1 MLYFDYLGSEWG
13 EYSEGSVFLFR
24 RPGHKGSRLHVVR
37 GSKIYHSFTDAW
49 EIWMGWGTF
58 THTYIYTNILISTS
72 VWQIY
77 IQEIDFLFNP
87 IKTSFSYIR
96 LIQGGWTHGSRA

>member
-49 EIWMGWGTF
+49 EI
-58 THTYIYTNILISTS
+58 
-72 VWQIY
+72 
-77 IQEIDFLFNP
+77 
-87 IKTSFSYIR
+87 
-96 LIQGGWTHGSRA
+96 